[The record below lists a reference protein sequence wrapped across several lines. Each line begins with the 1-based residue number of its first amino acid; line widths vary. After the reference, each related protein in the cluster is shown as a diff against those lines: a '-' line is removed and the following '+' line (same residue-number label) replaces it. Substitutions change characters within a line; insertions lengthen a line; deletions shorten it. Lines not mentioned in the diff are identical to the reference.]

1 MKYSGGQTRIA
12 PTAPQIAHYVI
23 RSLCQ
28 TLAPKLM
35 PVDSHGER
43 GPDATRGGSATEGP
57 ASHNEAVCPNRYCA
71 GREGGEMT
79 NVLVAGYVPAGFRL
93 LGISTLRQCMKVD
106 AKANCCGIYF
116 LWKGDDLAYIGSSL
130 NVKVRVAQHAR
141 SKKIGFTKARYL
153 PIPFPWHLSVEA
165 AYIDRY
171 MPLGNIRHKPTG
183 ISQEVINEML
193 AKRAI
198 SDARRSK

>member
-1 MKYSGGQTRIA
+1 
-12 PTAPQIAHYVI
+12 
-23 RSLCQ
+23 
-28 TLAPKLM
+28 
-35 PVDSHGER
+35 
-43 GPDATRGGSATEGP
+43 
-57 ASHNEAVCPNRYCA
+57 
-71 GREGGEMT
+71 MT

-93 LGISTLRQCMKVD
+93 LGLSTLRQCMKVD

-171 MPLGNIRHKPTG
+171 MPLGNAYG
-183 ISQEVINEML
+183 ISQPAYPRKLSMRCWPSAPFLMRGDPN
-193 AKRAI
+193 
-198 SDARRSK
+198 D